1 MGRGRNRASIE
12 LYEAQ
17 ARDKALPGRKK
28 CPLWHGGGKSASLEK
43 AHWEWAKGI
52 APVDCVDKGEGGCS
66 HVWEDPKRPLSS
78 VNGRAATSS
87 QRRRE
92 SVSCLYISSNL
103 YLLSP
108 LFVLYNAFTSK
119 QPAIE
124 ELSPLPSASLF
135 PSSNL
140 GINCLFSLVCLRSSF
155 SNSAS

>member
-12 LYEAQ
+12 LYEAQAQ

-87 QRRRE
+87 PRRRRE
-92 SVSCLYISSNL
+92 SVSCLL
-103 YLLSP
+103 YFLEPLFIVSP
-108 LFVLYNAFTSK
+108 LCPLQHLHLKAACHRGTQPTSVCFTVSIFKSWDQLSLQSRLPPFFVF
-119 QPAIE
+119 
-124 ELSPLPSASLF
+124 
-135 PSSNL
+135 
-140 GINCLFSLVCLRSSF
+140 
-155 SNSAS
+155 